1 MVILPPDGQRLAK
14 VEWKSEAAGWLFET
28 ECFAGGNRFEHGG

>member
-1 MVILPPDGQRLAK
+1 MVILLPAGQRLAK
-14 VEWKSEAAGWLFET
+14 FEWKSEPAGVLFET